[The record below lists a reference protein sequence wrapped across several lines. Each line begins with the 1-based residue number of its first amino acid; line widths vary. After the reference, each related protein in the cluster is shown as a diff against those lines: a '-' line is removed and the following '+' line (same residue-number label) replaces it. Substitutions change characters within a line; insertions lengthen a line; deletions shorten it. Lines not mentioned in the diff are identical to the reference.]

1 MSSPEFTRRAT
12 TAGLIAAAA
21 HPARA
26 QPLIP
31 FKVGIASPSTT
42 FLAIWVAD
50 NAGFYKANGLAFDL
64 FDMVGGA
71 ESGPTLSSGKIQLMH
86 IGLSSVI
93 RANAAGADLRAIGSL
108 SNVIRFTLFAR
119 EGVATAAQL
128 KGGRIGISSAGSESE
143 ATLAIALEKLGLARG
158 DVKTVEIGVGRDRL
172 NAVRS
177 GAVTAAS
184 LNEPYRT
191 QALEM
196 GMKPLVDLAPDRVAW
211 VYSGLV
217 ARAPYIASNRD
228 ALLRFLRATIEG
240 NYLALSNEARG
251 KDVLAKALK
260 IADQKVLDIS
270 YGDFRGQSPRN
281 AEASREGAERN
292 IAMIAAPGA
301 KREVEAYV
309 DFSFGEELR
318 KEGFYAKMEGKYGK
332 V

>member
-1 MSSPEFTRRAT
+1 MSANSITRRAA
-12 TAGLIAAAA
+12 TASLLAAAA
-21 HPARA
+21 TGARA

-42 FLAIWVAD
+42 FLAIWMAD
-50 NAGFYKANGLAFDL
+50 AAGFYKANGLAFET

-108 SNVIRFTLFAR
+108 SNVIRFTLFAK
-119 EGVATAAQL
+119 EGVTTARQL
-128 KGGRIGISSAGSESE
+128 KGGALGISSAGSESE
-143 ATLAIALEKLGLARG
+143 ATIAVGLEKLGLTRA
-158 DVKTVEIGVGRDRL
+158 DVKTVEIGTGRDRL
-172 NAVRS
+172 EAVRA
-177 GAVTAAS
+177 GKVAAAS

-196 GMKPLVDLAPDRVAW
+196 GMKPIIDLVPDHVAW

-217 ARAPYIASNRD
+217 AHAPYIRSNRD

-240 NYLALSNEARG
+240 NYLALSSEARG
-251 KDVLAKALK
+251 KEVLAKALK
-260 IADQKVLDIS
+260 IADRKVLDIS
-270 YGDFRGQSPRN
+270 YKDFHDQSPRN
-281 AEASREGAERN
+281 AEASREGATRN
-292 IAMIAAPGA
+292 IALVAAPGA
-301 KREVEAYV
+301 RHDVESYV

-318 KEGFYAKMEGKYGK
+318 REGFYAAMETKYGK
-332 V
+332 P